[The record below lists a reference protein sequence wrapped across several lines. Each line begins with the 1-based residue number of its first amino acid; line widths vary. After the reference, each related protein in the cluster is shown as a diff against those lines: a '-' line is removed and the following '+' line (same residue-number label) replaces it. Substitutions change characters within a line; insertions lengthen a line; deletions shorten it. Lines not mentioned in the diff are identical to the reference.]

1 MTPKHQEK
9 LREAVDT
16 ITKLYEVDPARAAG
30 VIAKARQD
38 AHAGL
43 TRAKH
48 APDAEQ
54 IEIVQTR
61 GPTLEFVGK
70 LLYSDD
76 YRPEPRWYL
85 LELYTTLS
93 GKFVAVWEVND
104 EHGGSFV
111 RAKAFDGDQ
120 TMEILDWLEWGEM
133 ARTMAKKMGWPLKVS
148 V

>member
-43 TRAKH
+43 TRSKH
-48 APDAEQ
+48 APNAEI

-61 GPTLEFVGK
+61 GPTLEFVGRE
-70 LLYSDD
+70 LYSDSYENERASYHLD
-76 YRPEPRWYL
+76 
-85 LELYTTLS
+85 LYTTLS
-93 GKFVAVWEVND
+93 GKLVVVWETHSD
-104 EHGGSFV
+104 STGSFV

-120 TMEILDWLEWGEM
+120 TMDILDWLEWGEM
-133 ARTMAKKMGWPLKVS
+133 ARTMAKKMGWALKVS